1 MRVLLDGDRPKDFA
15 RRLVGHEVDTIHQRR
30 WSDLSNGAL
39 LDAAAGE
46 YDVFVTL
53 DQSLQFQQNLA
64 DRSIAVIVLRAQSNR
79 IADLAALVQPLLA
92 TLPVALRSHVTIVA
106 GRGSSAES

>member
-1 MRVLLDGDRPKDFA
+1 MRVLLDGNLPRAFA
-15 RRLVGHEVDTIHQRR
+15 LQIIGHEVATIHQRR

-53 DQSLQFQQNLA
+53 DQSLRYQQNLRG
-64 DRSIAVIVLRAQSNR
+64 RSIAVVVVHAVSNR
-79 IADLAALVQPLLA
+79 LNDLDGLVPELSKAIAEARAGEA
-92 TLPVALRSHVTIVA
+92 TLVGV
-106 GRGSSAES
+106 